1 LGDRVGERIGRYTLL
16 AQIAE
21 GGMGSVYVA
30 LMQGPADFSR
40 LVAIKCVH
48 TRWLDD
54 PRLVARFKNEI
65 QLSARV
71 LHPNVVQ
78 TLDVVETDGE
88 LFLVMDYADGVTL
101 AALLSDLN
109 RQNEPLALSHAVSI
123 VTSVL
128 RGLHAAHDAR
138 DETGR
143 PLHIVHR
150 DVSPQNIMIG
160 RNGHVQLLD
169 FGVAK
174 VLEQSQH
181 TAVGTM
187 LGRIAY
193 MAPEQLEGSSSSPC
207 TDVFSVGVVLW
218 ECLAGKR
225 LFQRGDGSEGELIY
239 SLLSQAIPRA
249 RSQRADVPAALD
261 SALARALE
269 RNPEQRFQSADEF
282 ARALEATATLAPP
295 SALAAL
301 LTRASGARLATRDA
315 LVQRARQQALTALA
329 PRMELMK
336 PAEVVSVTTRA
347 VRPVRSRNVP
357 ARWRWLAGAAALC
370 LAGVASLAWFRR
382 AQPVATADAPS
393 AGNGVRAASD
403 PEPSYRALALEPPPA
418 APPPARAEAG
428 NEGEQ
433 GATSQPRAAESEAV
447 RKSGGG
453 LQRARAVAARPRR
466 PAQNAST
473 DSIGARPESCDPPT
487 YVGKDGIRH
496 FKMSC
501 L

>member
-1 LGDRVGERIGRYTLL
+1 
-16 AQIAE
+16 
-21 GGMGSVYVA
+21 MGSVYVA
-30 LMQGPADFSR
+30 LMRGPADFSR

-88 LFLVMDYADGVTL
+88 LFLVMDYADGATL

-109 RQNEPLALSHAVSI
+109 RQNEALALSHAVSL

-225 LFQRGDGSEGELIY
+225 LFQRGGGSEGELIH
-239 SLLSQAIPRA
+239 SLLLQSIPRV
-249 RSQRADVPAALD
+249 RSQRAEVPVALD
-261 SALARALE
+261 AVLARALE

-282 ARALEATATLAPP
+282 SRALEVAAAPLVPP

-301 LTRASGARLATRDA
+301 LTRACGARLAARDA
-315 LVQRARQQALTALA
+315 LIQRARQQALTALA

-336 PAEVVSVTTRA
+336 PGEVVSVTTRA
-347 VRPVRSRNVP
+347 VRPVRPRNAR
-357 ARWRWLAGAAALC
+357 ARWRWLAGAAAVC
-370 LAGVASLAWFRR
+370 IAGVASLIWLRR
-382 AQPVATADAPS
+382 APPGTTANVPSDGSGVLSAP
-393 AGNGVRAASD
+393 G
-403 PEPSYRALALEPPPA
+403 PERSYRALALDPPPVA
-418 APPPARAEAG
+418 ARPERAALGSGE
-428 NEGEQ
+428 EGP
-433 GATSQPRAAESEAV
+433 TSQPHEAEPEV
-447 RKSGGG
+447 MRKSGAA
-453 LQRARAVAARPRR
+453 LQRARSSAARSRR
-466 PAQNAST
+466 TAQSVSA
-473 DSIGARPESCDPPT
+473 DSAGARPESCDPPT